1 MIVYKDL
8 LKMVADE
15 QKHTFIS
22 TGMSK
27 LSDIDTAVEIFTQK
41 NCPFE
46 LMHTNSTY
54 PTAIED
60 INLKC
65 IKTLQDRYQCNVGYS
80 GHEIGTAVSQA
91 AVGFGIT
98 SLERHITLDKT
109 MYGSDQSASLE
120 PNGIRD
126 LVQAVRKVELALG
139 DGQKTFSKKEAE
151 VAKKLRLHL
160 K

>member
-1 MIVYKDL
+1 
-8 LKMVADE
+8 
-15 QKHTFIS
+15 
-22 TGMSK
+22 
-27 LSDIDTAVEIFTQK
+27 
-41 NCPFE
+41 
-46 LMHTNSTY
+46 
-54 PTAIED
+54 
-60 INLKC
+60 
-65 IKTLQDRYQCNVGYS
+65 
-80 GHEIGTAVSQA
+80 
-91 AVGFGIT
+91 
-98 SLERHITLDKT
+98 